1 MSKTGTTLTSLAG
14 KISSSENYSSG
25 ESKANVVKK
34 KKKSQR
40 CLTCEPINMQ
50 ISEHQYLKIHL
61 LGPSVQLVLRCGLTE
76 GSELL
81 KLHVYILALSPSDE
95 SHQSTDG

>member
-1 MSKTGTTLTSLAG
+1 
-14 KISSSENYSSG
+14 
-25 ESKANVVKK
+25 
-34 KKKSQR
+34 
-40 CLTCEPINMQ
+40 MQ